1 MVEQYLKYNE
11 NINNQIDIINQM
23 SSYLFDKI
31 FVYIIIILSIIF
43 ILIKNKFILIKPKKR
58 ITEKSHFLQFG
69 INICNYIKKI
79 LLNGK
84 NNSLKNSKMDEDGR
98 LTHDR
103 ILIKENRRKKG
114 NNYTVDNIIKNR
126 KYLIFNL
133 INIIIINLFC
143 YISCININLINSQSS
158 SITLTI
164 KGTGYIHIFNP
175 SFDSKLCKV
184 IINDD
189 EINISDNK
197 YNFTNT
203 TNKVKLIW
211 DESLTTCES
220 MFEGCDDITEINL
233 SNFDT
238 SNVIS
243 MGHMF
248 HGCSSLNSLNLSN
261 LNTSR
266 VESMSLMFFGC
277 SSLVSLDLSY
287 FDTSKVEKMHTMFE
301 GCSHLE
307 SLNLSNF
314 NTSNVLNMDFMFS
327 YCKSLI
333 SLNISSFN
341 M

>member
-58 ITEKSHFLQFG
+58 ITEKSHFLQLG

-84 NNSLKNSKMDEDGR
+84 NNSLKIEVDLTQLIKGSKMDEDGR

-114 NNYTVDNIIKNR
+114 NDYTVDNIIKNR

-133 INIIIINLFC
+133 INIIINLFC

-175 SFDSKLCKV
+175 FFDSKLCKV

-197 YNFTNT
+197 YIFTNT

-233 SNFDT
+233 ANFDT

-248 HGCSSLNSLNLSN
+248 
-261 LNTSR
+261 
-266 VESMSLMFFGC
+266 
-277 SSLVSLDLSY
+277 
-287 FDTSKVEKMHTMFE
+287 E
-301 GCSHLE
+301 G
-307 SLNLSNF
+307 
-314 NTSNVLNMDFMFS
+314 
-327 YCKSLI
+327 
-333 SLNISSFN
+333 
-341 M
+341 